1 MGESNS
7 ILNFYKVFYILTQKN
22 HFSIN
27 SHYYFIRGIIIA
39 CNKLSNGRRN
49 AEQCFKKN
57 LQYIPGVRQKRNV
70 VIEKYLKFPQK
81 KWDNSPFLIS
91 THT

>member
-1 MGESNS
+1 M
-7 ILNFYKVFYILTQKN
+7 
-22 HFSIN
+22 
-27 SHYYFIRGIIIA
+27 A

-57 LQYIPGVRQKRNV
+57 LHYIPGVRQKRNV
-70 VIEKYLKFPQK
+70 VIEKYLKFPQN
-81 KWDNSPFLIS
+81 KWDNTPFLIS